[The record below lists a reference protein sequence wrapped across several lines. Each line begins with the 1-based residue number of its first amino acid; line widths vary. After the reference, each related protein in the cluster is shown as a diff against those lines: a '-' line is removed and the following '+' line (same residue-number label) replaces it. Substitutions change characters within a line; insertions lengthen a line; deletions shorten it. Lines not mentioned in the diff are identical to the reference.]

1 LPRISLSTRPDSSWR
16 YINHVLTYLLTLV
29 CDVSIYLY
37 RDGSEYRWLRES
49 HFKQDLQQDNIDHDV
64 VREELQDLRAD
75 HTALT

>member
-1 LPRISLSTRPDSSWR
+1 M
-16 YINHVLTYLLTLV
+16 